1 MRTHVINICIFII
14 IQVFTTQ
21 LLEDRNLNISMDNG
35 AWPVT
40 PGLGRKPEDQE
51 FDSSKC
57 TVSWRLAWVVP
68 DPVSENKQ
76 TKK

>member
-1 MRTHVINICIFII
+1 
-14 IQVFTTQ
+14 
-21 LLEDRNLNISMDNG
+21 MDNG

-51 FDSSKC
+51 FDSSSC
-57 TVSWRLAWVVP
+57 TVSWRPTWVVP

-76 TKK
+76 TKKYINKAKAFVYEQITLKIFPY